1 MNRINDYLKEW
12 NISLSDRQLQSFE
25 TYHALLAEWNS
36 FMNLTAITEKSEVI
50 LKHFVDSLALL
61 HYMDLSKQE
70 YTLIDVG
77 TGAGFP
83 GIPLKIAVPSLQ
95 VTLVDSQQKRIR
107 FLDTVIDALKLTG
120 IRTIHS
126 RAEDLGHDDAFREK
140 FDLCTPR
147 ALANLTVLSEYCLP
161 FVKTG
166 GYFIPYKS
174 EKTESELKDAAHA
187 LLVLGGEVNEVYSY
201 RLPASDLNRSLIM
214 IQKKK
219 GTPSKYPRKAGV
231 PSKEP
236 LK

>member
-12 NISLSDRQLQSFE
+12 NISISDQQLQSFE
-25 TYHALLAEWNS
+25 TYHTLLAQWNS
-36 FMNLTAITEKSEVI
+36 FMNLTAITEKGEVI

-70 YTLIDVG
+70 STLIDVG

-83 GIPLKIAVPSLQ
+83 GIPLKIAVPSLR

-107 FLDTVIDALKLTG
+107 FLNTVIDELKLTG
-120 IRTIHS
+120 ICTIHS
-126 RAEDLGHDDAFREK
+126 RAEDLGHDEAFREK

-161 FVKTG
+161 FVKKG

-174 EKTESELKDAAHA
+174 EKTESEIKDASYA
-187 LLVLGGEVNEVYSY
+187 LQVLGGEVETVYSY
-201 RLPASDLNRSLIM
+201 QLPSSDMNRSLIM
-214 IQKKK
+214 IRKKK

-236 LK
+236 LQ

>member
-107 FLDTVIDALKLTG
+107 FLNTVIDALKLTG

-126 RAEDLGHDDAFREK
+126 RAEDLGHDEEFREK

-187 LLVLGGEVNEVYSY
+187 LLVLGGEVKEVYSY

>member
-61 HYMDLSKQE
+61 YYMDLSKRE

-126 RAEDLGHDDAFREK
+126 RAEDLGHDDAFRDK

-174 EKTESELKDAAHA
+174 EKTESELKDAAYA
-187 LLVLGGEVNEVYSY
+187 LFVLGGEVKEVYSY
-201 RLPASDLNRSLIM
+201 RLPTSDLNRSLIM

-236 LK
+236 IK